1 MGSLEEAGHIW
12 GELFLVT
19 GSLSQALGARVTERE
34 LFAFPLAPGL
44 PPARAQ
50 GGQGHWLRLPCELLF
65 PFWGPPAFLSVRCS
79 NTPEGPPGALLY
91 TLQDVTQSLAP
102 GLPSGLLAVT
112 GGSSN
117 PSNPVICT
125 GLFSR
130 PSPCICALS

>member
-19 GSLSQALGARVTERE
+19 GSLSQAPGARVTGRE

-44 PPARAQ
+44 PPAMAQ
-50 GGQGHWLRLPCELLF
+50 GGQGHSLPCCVNFSLSGGLQPSCLSDAPAPLKGHQGHCFLYPLL
-65 PFWGPPAFLSVRCS
+65 
-79 NTPEGPPGALLY
+79 
-91 TLQDVTQSLAP
+91 DVTQSLAAGP
-102 GLPSGLLAVT
+102 PSGLLAVT
-112 GGSSN
+112 GGGNN

-130 PSPCICALS
+130 PSPSMCTLS